1 MLRTNSKKVYE
12 KIDNY
17 IIDTA
22 KEYIQDQY
30 TDSNGAYYIND
41 RYMNI
46 EMINDLFAVILDIF
60 SQEYLKHNKQYLT
73 GRVSRYAMFKEW
85 ASGLALGSTFLY
97 YYNVSAVDLLGDIL
111 EQTTEERNKYTEEQ
125 AEELT
130 TQLIYRRLTT
140 RADYVF

>member
-17 IIDTA
+17 IIETA
-22 KEYIQDQY
+22 KEYIYEQY
-30 TDSNGAYYIND
+30 TGSDGSYYIKD

-46 EMINDLFAVILDIF
+46 EMVNDLFSVILDIF

-73 GRVSRYAMFKEW
+73 GRVSKYTMFKDW

-111 EQTTEERNKYTEEQ
+111 EQTTEERNKYTEAQ